1 MTTNEH
7 TIIPACHQHLSSR
20 LGHLTGIF
28 RFFEDSDF
36 FSCYISALFPYRLRP
51 VYCCSRWFGKK
62 SKGKRFVGIKKLCT
76 FAKHYKDYPLLWDR
90 VSKNKGVSALTEMPF
105 FNRNRA
111 AGVLS
116 YLPKTFYETQN
127 LYNET
132 ERSFSRRFEP
142 VLWVRGS

>member
-1 MTTNEH
+1 MY
-7 TIIPACHQHLSSR
+7 
-20 LGHLTGIF
+20 
-28 RFFEDSDF
+28 EDSTHIFPTMPVRVRPRAPHRNLSF
-36 FSCYISALFPYRLRP
+36 FSRITVFSCHVSALFPYRLRP

-132 ERSFSRRFEP
+132 ERSFSHRFEP

>member
-1 MTTNEH
+1 MK
-7 TIIPACHQHLSSR
+7 IILIFFRPCRFESG

-36 FSCYISALFPYRLRP
+36 FSCHVSALFPYRLRP

-90 VSKNKGVSALTEMPF
+90 VSKNKGVSALTEIPF